1 MHQNNK
7 GKPAPNP
14 SGAVGGGGGQ
24 YPPVAVT
31 SSVAV
36 TPNPKHSLP
45 SLQQAVAASD
55 SGGIQQSSSQQHQ
68 QMASDAISDHTR
80 FGH

>member
-45 SLQQAVAASD
+45 SLQHAASD

-68 QMASDAISDHTR
+68 QMASEAIGDHTR
-80 FGH
+80 SGH